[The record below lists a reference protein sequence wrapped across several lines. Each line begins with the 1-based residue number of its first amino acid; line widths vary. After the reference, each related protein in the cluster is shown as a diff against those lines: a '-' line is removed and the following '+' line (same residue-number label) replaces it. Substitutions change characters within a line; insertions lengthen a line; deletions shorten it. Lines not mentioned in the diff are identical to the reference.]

1 MYAKERIYKL
11 DAQGEPAFLL
21 YAEGDEIPDD
31 EAQALGLVDGKVP
44 TAGAKKIQA
53 DAVENKAVKPATKK
67 TASKE

>member
-31 EAQALGLVDGKVP
+31 EAQALGLVDGKMPPAKTKKV
-44 TAGAKKIQA
+44 TA
-53 DAVENKAVKPATKK
+53 DVVENKAVKSATK
-67 TASKE
+67 TTSKE